1 MPCRGSRYGCAMQ
14 ISWRQGLV
22 FGIGLLLGIL
32 AAAAAVGA
40 WYRSTDGKAELHT
53 ASAPV
58 APIGG
63 QTPGC
68 TFEPAL
74 TAASEQDGKFSGA
87 TELTDKTLTD
97 IAAYASVGADAVH
110 NGRVRDAEVAL
121 ITSCRIAGQIAGAGS
136 SELAE
141 AKYQLAR
148 HYITVAAALPAASA
162 QTQRDELLRRSQ
174 TLFSESADLF
184 AARRGQAHEKTR
196 LAASGLTL
204 ARQTLALAGQ
214 LQVAQAQV
222 PEAAASAPLAQASAP
237 VAGASAVV
245 AAKPK
250 DDKTRTASSSD
261 APDTSVMGA
270 AAEPKKKPRARPKA
284 DDDEP
289 RVVTGPA
296 AGAGSSFELEARP
309 ALPPPLPASP
319 APSGEMLP

>member
-1 MPCRGSRYGCAMQ
+1 MAFLANRYGCAMQ

-53 ASAPV
+53 ASGPV

-63 QTPGC
+63 QSPGC
-68 TFEPAL
+68 TFEPVL
-74 TAASEQDGKFSGA
+74 TATSEQDGKFSGA
-87 TELTDKTLTD
+87 AELTDKTLTD

-136 SELAE
+136 TELAE

-214 LQVAQAQV
+214 LQTAQA

-237 VAGASAVV
+237 MAGVSAAVAG
-245 AAKPK
+245 KPK
-250 DDKTRTASSSD
+250 DEKTRTAAASS

-270 AAEPKKKPRARPKA
+270 APEPKKKARPRPKVE
-284 DDDEP
+284 DDASS
-289 RVVTGPA
+289 VTSPA
-296 AGAGSSFELEARP
+296 AAPGSTYDSETRPAPPP
-309 ALPPPLPASP
+309 ALPT
-319 APSGEMLP
+319 PSGEMP